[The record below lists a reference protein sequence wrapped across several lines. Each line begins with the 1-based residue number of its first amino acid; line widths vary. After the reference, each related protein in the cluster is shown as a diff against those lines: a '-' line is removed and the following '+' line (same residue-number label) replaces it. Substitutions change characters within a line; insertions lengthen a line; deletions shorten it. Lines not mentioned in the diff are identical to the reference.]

1 MVNMHMNLILYQGEL
16 ITEFSSLEESEA
28 EVTVSL
34 HHETV
39 SSTTGVSISL
49 ILFFVRVES
58 KINYH

>member
-16 ITEFSSLEESEA
+16 ITEFSSLEESET

-39 SSTTGVSISL
+39 SSTTGVSVSL
-49 ILFFVRVES
+49 ILFFFRVES
-58 KINYH
+58 KIKYH

>member
-1 MVNMHMNLILYQGEL
+1 MNLILYQGEL

-39 SSTTGVSISL
+39 SSTTGVSVSL